1 MQNHNFFESGVTVS
15 MPDPGSQL
23 TIPAVG
29 MASNPGL
36 PEALRENI
44 LDPRMVN
51 HIDEIMLE
59 LLDRNSPIIPSYIN
73 TALPVLVVDEK
84 FKLANAQPGRIYHV
98 VCKPNKNTLIAA
110 NSILTEVVIV
120 AECEIKINAGATI
133 TSAVLASRSGGNGNI
148 GKANVGIAANV
159 QLGLPDN
166 CAEGG
171 GVQIFS
177 NATIHTASST
187 KIDGVQ
193 MVAKGDIELGAR
205 SVGINGISAQAGGN
219 ITLTSN
225 NQFGL
230 CSGGAP
236 NLFTVKYYRLVL

>member
-148 GKANVGIAANV
+148 GKANVGIAANA